1 MLAASRRGL
10 RARSEQGIADE
21 RVAGND
27 TDGPEMPGET
37 SPHVHMRERRDL
49 PDAIHQYQKEMKVMR
64 ASKLIVISTTAILA
78 AGTDLAVG
86 QGSLH
91 SGSSMHG
98 SSMNRDIHGSD
109 LGGIRSHSQGPFYG
123 RATSREMET
132 GLNAQERSRLHDM
145 VRDMPRISNVGTD
158 IRINAIVP
166 RHVRE
171 AAAPLPQEIQRL
183 YPRFRQSRA
192 FVHRDQIVIVN
203 PVTSRIVAIV
213 QS

>member
-1 MLAASRRGL
+1 
-10 RARSEQGIADE
+10 
-21 RVAGND
+21 
-27 TDGPEMPGET
+27 
-37 SPHVHMRERRDL
+37 
-49 PDAIHQYQKEMKVMR
+49 MR
-64 ASKLIVISTTAILA
+64 ASKLIAMSTVAILA
-78 AGTDLAVG
+78 AGTSLAIG

-91 SGSSMHG
+91 GGSSMHG
-98 SSMNRDIHGSD
+98 SSMNKGIHSSD
-109 LGGIRSHSQGPFYG
+109 LGGIRSRSHGPFYG
-123 RATSREMET
+123 RATSREMEEN
-132 GLNAQERSRLHDM
+132 GLKTQERPRLHD
-145 VRDMPRISNVGTD
+145 VIRDMPRISNVGTD

-192 FVHRDQIVIVN
+192 FVHRDHIVIVN